1 MQNIVP
7 SAEAIRVLQ
16 ILGRHKI
23 AASWV
28 GGKVEFRS
36 AAKPTAHLVALLDS
50 HESAI
55 VELMRPNGD
64 GQSFL
69 DLARDRHRP
78 LLEATERQR
87 PPDVADGP
95 WRTAIDGLWAFL
107 AGGYGDEAERLG
119 WPRNEI
125 YAVPALWARVD
136 LCGAALMIGDSAVVA
151 ITSAEI
157 RIKTVGGAS
166 QAFYRKPEPDFGLI
180 YSERVKLLRRDVDEA
195 EARARAY
202 EYAVGAYRAHRAC
215 DLEEAKRAMRA
226 AVIAKGKTP

>member
-157 RIKTVGGAS
+157 RIKTVGRSQISAS
-166 QAFYRKPEPDFGLI
+166 SIPSASSFSDGTSTRLRRERAPTNMRSALIARTAPATSRKPSGRCGPP
-180 YSERVKLLRRDVDEA
+180 S
-195 EARARAY
+195 
-202 EYAVGAYRAHRAC
+202 
-215 DLEEAKRAMRA
+215 
-226 AVIAKGKTP
+226 